1 MARCVHLIFP
11 ASQPDAGVD
20 EMMTNNRRASQRFK
34 AKPGSNVM
42 YTEGAGA
49 IRDVSMD
56 GIFILDSE
64 PLAAGTHITFSFP
77 LGNETAV
84 FQGIVRRYVSQEGM
98 GIQFQE
104 MSREIRMRL
113 LSHIVC

>member
-1 MARCVHLIFP
+1 MI
-11 ASQPDAGVD
+11 
-20 EMMTNNRRASQRFK
+20 TNNKRASQRFK

-56 GIFILDSE
+56 GIFIVDSE
-64 PLAAGTHITFSFP
+64 PLSVGTLISFTVP
-77 LGNETAV
+77 MGNETAMFRGV
-84 FQGIVRRYVSQEGM
+84 IRRAVPQEGM

-104 MSREIRMRL
+104 MPREIRRRL
-113 LSHIVC
+113 VSQIACLA